1 MLVPMPTRD
10 KPLIWLKGEIKT
22 PPLSP
27 EARLEA
33 GYLLRQLQRGAS
45 IGLPHLR
52 PMQSL
57 GARCHELRIVDERAS
72 WRIVLRIDRDAI
84 VIAEVFRKT
93 TAQTPQHILE
103 ACRGRLKRYD
113 VAARGDY
120 E

>member
-1 MLVPMPTRD
+1 MPIRD
-10 KPLIWLKGEIKT
+10 KPLVWLRGEIKT

-27 EARLEA
+27 DARLEA
-33 GYLLRQLQRGAS
+33 GCLLRQLQRGAS
-45 IGLPHLR
+45 LALPHLR

-72 WRIVLRIDRDAI
+72 WRILLRIDRDAI
-84 VIAEVFRKT
+84 VIVEVFRKT

-113 VAARGDY
+113 AAARGDD